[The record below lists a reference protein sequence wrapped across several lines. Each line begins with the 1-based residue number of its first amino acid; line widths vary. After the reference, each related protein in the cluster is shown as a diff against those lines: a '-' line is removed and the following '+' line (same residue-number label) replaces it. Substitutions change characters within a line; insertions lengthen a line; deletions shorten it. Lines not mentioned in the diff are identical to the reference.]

1 MALNLP
7 AATLIGYSSRGDFF
21 GEDIARWRTIQ
32 TVTIEGVMS
41 PTQISNMLSSGSN
54 LPTSANAYL
63 GHSISINGISTN
75 NSKLI
80 SLEFPASDSSIAEMH
95 DDMAKYIAVYEIYTA
110 VSSSSFWG
118 ISFNDLKS
126 LEDFTEDIS
135 FELADDNSYS
145 VSWSMNVKYASGASG
160 GANGGTGESANGI
173 AAAKALWSA
182 VTSATPTGIPT
193 SMLGNG
199 IDIWAKTDSGGNA
212 LGWAETEV
220 YDTQNFNCSFS
231 RTRNLL
237 SNNDNNDYTSR
248 IKNSL
253 TFGEDGGIV
262 VSEEVEVVGLKISGS
277 YTSASAAMDAAKAGA
292 AALLGGSYAR
302 CNTLY
307 GSYKNVLG
315 TETLSLVNQYINK
328 TVSYDEQGASTTYSI
343 DYANDEAFDTT
354 NKYIFNSSITREL
367 APGEA
372 GSAYKFTEEG
382 TIKSFCRGAE
392 DTYSGT
398 GMSCEDLNDALSNKL
413 ASSATRVSNVMIDS
427 TGMVATSTKYN
438 YKTMIGK
445 EASFTKEFSTDISYR
460 TFSSTKIKKIN
471 KSFETSAGVVK
482 KEWYNPPNNPLG
494 GEFFHVGQEIVE
506 PSTRKITYE
515 GTIERNKTVADT
527 NYPAG
532 DQYRAAAYIQSA
544 RSEIQNLA
552 LYMKADALNVYTEYL
567 YPIESMYLNKYYYSS
582 FDWSFTSDYKF
593 TATLE
598 MKYIV
603 PLGPRP
609 IYPELH
615 SDTTQITV

>member
-1 MALNLP
+1 
-7 AATLIGYSSRGDFF
+7 
-21 GEDIARWRTIQ
+21 
-32 TVTIEGVMS
+32 
-41 PTQISNMLSSGSN
+41 
-54 LPTSANAYL
+54 
-63 GHSISINGISTN
+63 
-75 NSKLI
+75 
-80 SLEFPASDSSIAEMH
+80 
-95 DDMAKYIAVYEIYTA
+95 MAKYIAVYEIYTA

-199 IDIWAKTDSGGNA
+199 IDIWAKTDSGGSA

-231 RTRNLL
+231 RKRDLL

-253 TFGEDGGIV
+253 IFGGNGGV
-262 VSEEVEVVGLKISGS
+262 TVSEEVEIVGLKTSGS
-277 YTSASAAMDAAKAGA
+277 YTSTSAPMDAARAGA
-292 AALLGGSYAR
+292 ATLLGGSYTR
-302 CNTLY
+302 CDTLY

-315 TETLSLVNQYINK
+315 TETLSLVNQYTNK
-328 TVSYDEQGASTTYSI
+328 TVSYDEQGARVTYSI

-427 TGMVATSTKYN
+427 VGMVATSTKYN
-438 YKTMIGK
+438 YKTMLGK
-445 EASFTKEFSTDISYR
+445 EASFTKEFSTDKSYQ
-460 TFSSTKIKKIN
+460 TFSSTKIKKLT
-471 KSFETSAGVVK
+471 KSFETSAGVTK
-482 KEWYNPPNNPLG
+482 KEWYNPPNNPIG
-494 GEFFHVGQEIVE
+494 GAFFHVGQEIVT
-506 PSTRKITYE
+506 PSARKVTYK
-515 GTIERNKTVADT
+515 GVMDRNKTVADT
-527 NYPAG
+527 SYSAG
-532 DQYRAAAYIQSA
+532 DRYRAAAYIGATIGQIQSL
-544 RSEIQNLA
+544 IP
-552 LYMKADALNVYTEYL
+552 YMKADALNVYTEYS
-567 YPIESMYLNKYYYSS
+567 YPVESMYLDKYYYSS
-582 FDWSFTSDYKF
+582 FDWSFTSNYEF

-603 PLGPRP
+603 PLGPYP
-609 IYPELH
+609 MYPELH